1 MAKLVSNVYG
11 DALFELAME
20 QSKLEDY
27 LQEAHCV
34 LQVLQDNSDFQ
45 QIMNHPKIIKE
56 EKTQMVE
63 TIFKGRISDEMVGLM
78 IMIVEKD
85 HFAEMES
92 VLNYFIARVM
102 EEKNIG
108 VATVTTPMELTDAQK
123 EAIVKRLLE
132 TTSYVSFYMNYVVD
146 ADLIGGMVI
155 RIGDR
160 VVDSSV
166 RTKIYQL
173 SRELSN
179 IQLKVGESAP

>member
-20 QSKLEDY
+20 QNKLEDY
-27 LQEAHCV
+27 LVEAQCV

-63 TIFKGRISDEMVGLM
+63 TIFKGRISQEMVGLM
-78 IMIVEKD
+78 IMVVEKD
-85 HFAEMES
+85 HFSEMES
-92 VLNYFIARVM
+92 VLTYFIARVM

-123 EAIVKRLLE
+123 DAIEKRLLE
-132 TTSYVSFYMNYVVD
+132 TTSYVSFHMNYVVD

-173 SRELSN
+173 SRELSK